1 MPGGD
6 CSGKKVLVRRFGL
19 LLIIAGIALLA
30 IPLWQWAQS
39 YNFQRRALAELDNPV
54 MEPVETGENE
64 EPLLQ
69 NPVPENPVQES
80 LPPYLGLLEIY
91 KLKVR
96 VAVVHGV
103 SKEDLKKGPGF
114 YPQSSHPELGNV
126 SIPSHRASH
135 GSYFLHLDK
144 LVPGDEIRL
153 TLGNTT
159 YRYEVYDNFITDS
172 RDWSVIASTGK
183 PEITLTTCI
192 ITDLSVRLIVKGELV
207 EIIRNKPPQEL
218 ETT

>member
-1 MPGGD
+1 MA
-6 CSGKKVLVRRFGL
+6 KKILARRFGL
-19 LLIIAGIALLA
+19 FFIIAGLALLA

-39 YNFQRRALAELDNPV
+39 YAFQRRALAELDNPV
-54 MEPVETGENE
+54 MEPVETGENGK
-64 EPLLQ
+64 PPQ
-69 NPVPENPVQES
+69 NPAPENPDQES
-80 LPPYLGLLEIY
+80 LPPYLGLLEID

-114 YPQSSHPELGNV
+114 YPQSSHPEHGNV
-126 SIPSHRASH
+126 SIASHRGSH

-153 TLGNTT
+153 TLGDTT

-172 RDWSVIASTGK
+172 RDWSVIASNGK

-207 EIIRNKPPQEL
+207 EIIRNRPPQEQD
-218 ETT
+218 TT